1 MGGVLPVFDVG
12 AASGAGGVGRGGGGG
27 TMPFG
32 RSEAFESDRCGRAD
46 DRCDRWWEAADV
58 GTFTVIAPGG
68 AP

>member
-1 MGGVLPVFDVG
+1 
-12 AASGAGGVGRGGGGG
+12 
-27 TMPFG
+27 MPFG
-32 RSEAFESDRCGRAD
+32 RSETFESDRCGRAD